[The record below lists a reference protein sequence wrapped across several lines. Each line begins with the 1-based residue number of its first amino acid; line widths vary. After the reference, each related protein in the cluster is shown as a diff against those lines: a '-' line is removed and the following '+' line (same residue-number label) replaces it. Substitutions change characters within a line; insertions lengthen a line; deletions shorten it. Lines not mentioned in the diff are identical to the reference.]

1 MQVRKFVVL
10 GLLAGFLA
18 APVARA
24 VPGDESRDPAAASDT
39 DAPVKHKK
47 KKKKS
52 AHKAKKHAAKKSAKH
67 AKSHHK
73 SSSGS
78 TTGTGTHYPTQ
89 PGGSGFA
96 DIPNEKKDD
105 LPPPAT
111 PPNND

>member
-18 APVARA
+18 APAARA
-24 VPGDESRDPAAASDT
+24 FAGDESRDPAAASDSE
-39 DAPVKHKK
+39 APVKHKK

-52 AHKAKKHAAKKSAKH
+52 KKAKKHAAKKSPKH
-67 AKSHHK
+67 AKSHK
-73 SSSGS
+73 SSS
-78 TTGTGTHYPTQ
+78 GTGTHYPTQ

-96 DIPNEKKDD
+96 DIPSEKKDD
-105 LPPPAT
+105 LPPPAS